1 METQFMIKRT
11 QNIQQIKQLDKL
23 LTTRQSLN
31 QRRQDLRHRIMVKVH
46 QNHRCQNQQF
56 HRNPQTV
63 LRRNLKRITKSHLRG
78 LLSIIMTSIFT
89 RKSLMRSIC
98 KLWRFRED
106 QILSMTASGKPI
118 VQTFTQVLNIAN
130 RKRGDSLFSPTQIL
144 SISLQK
150 IRYRKFLL

>member
-1 METQFMIKRT
+1 MATQFTIKNT

-23 LTTRQSLN
+23 LTTRQSSN
-31 QRRQDLRHRIMVKVH
+31 QRRQGPRLPIMAKIH
-46 QNHRCQNQQF
+46 QNLRSQDQQF
-56 HRNPQTV
+56 HRNPSTV
-63 LRRNLKRITKSHLRG
+63 LQRNLKRTLKSHLRG

-106 QILSMTASGKPI
+106 QISSMTALGKPI

-130 RKRGDSLFSPTQIL
+130 RKRGDSQCSPTQIL
-144 SISLQK
+144 SISQQK
-150 IRYRKFLL
+150 TRYRKFLL